1 MKKQFTIL
9 TLLILCFGLLKLDG
23 QNISFNTFAPQIIGV
38 GEQFQ
43 VRFTINTDDV
53 SIISFPQ
60 FSSFDILSGP
70 QTSTSSSYSMING
83 KTTSEKKTTFSFV
96 LQANKEGDF
105 SLGGAKVKSDGKI
118 YTSNTIKIKVQKE
131 PTQQQRS
138 QNRRTNNYN
147 QQYNNSNQNT
157 RGEKVTKVDEN
168 TLFIKAY
175 PNKTTAYVG
184 EEIIITYKLY
194 TLVPISEFQ
203 VNKMPTNKGFWIEE
217 LDLSQDPTITKET
230 INGKTYQ
237 VATLRKVIA
246 YPQEEGKL
254 NIAPLDIDAVAHIQS
269 SRQRQVRTGDP
280 FFDSFFNDPFFQS
293 MGQMGYER
301 VKKNIK
307 SNSIT
312 IDAKA
317 LPQTNENFSG
327 GVGNFSLNA
336 SINPLQC
343 KTNEAI
349 TLRYTISGAGNLSLI
364 DKIDVNIP
372 ENFDAYDPTIEDNIN
387 KGQQGVSGKRT
398 FQYIIIPRIKG
409 EYTIPKL
416 NFTYFDIKTKQYKTI
431 SSQEFKLNISQGK
444 EELSSFQRQL
454 NEKEQYLK
462 KDITSIQTNN
472 TELINRDEVSKYYN
486 PTLIFFIILMP
497 SLTFAYIII
506 RNRIRK
512 KNSDISYV
520 KYKKATKVAIKRL
533 KKAKTYLVNNKE
545 DDFYS
550 EIAKAVWNYLED
562 RFHLVKMDLNF
573 DNVRDTLKKKN
584 IDDDTINNM
593 ITLLNNCEYV
603 RFSQKDENK
612 KMENLYKEA
621 MDSLSDIESQIK

>member
-1 MKKQFTIL
+1 
-9 TLLILCFGLLKLDG
+9 
-23 QNISFNTFAPQIIGV
+23 
-38 GEQFQ
+38 
-43 VRFTINTDDV
+43 
-53 SIISFPQ
+53 
-60 FSSFDILSGP
+60 
-70 QTSTSSSYSMING
+70 MING